1 MEHVWKLD
9 LDKNDLHRFGV
20 AKFKDQNAIIR
31 EIKKP
36 NPLLRKKGK
45 IRNIG
50 KPGITNQ
57 NTCLLIVD
65 ICSISFVSTQIHIS
79 EIIETNGSAIIIAA
93 MVVDRLLTSVA
104 TKIIIAEIITFT
116 ICNVGIIIL

>member
-1 MEHVWKLD
+1 M
-9 LDKNDLHRFGV
+9 
-20 AKFKDQNAIIR
+20 
-31 EIKKP
+31 KP
-36 NPLLRKKGK
+36 KPLLRKKGK

-57 NTCLLIVD
+57 NICLLIVD
-65 ICSISFVSTQIHIS
+65 ICSISFVSTQIHVS
-79 EIIETNGSAIIIAA
+79 EIIETKGSAIIIAA